1 MKRTKSKSVYRKFVL
16 LVRQAAYF
24 CDCVW
29 PCILIETLKT
39 PLQGYN
45 KLCMNINPHFIGSN
59 CIHLKVCLC
68 MPLHTC
74 ELVPVNRHSI
84 CVSMCVCMHACGFHH
99 TWPTVPTYHCN
110 LCIGISYDSIS
121 FTLHVQALSTVIS
134 ISLSDSHPHH
144 HRDAQMNQ
152 TDRHYPSLWPKF
164 IH

>member
-1 MKRTKSKSVYRKFVL
+1 MWLFLFQCFQNFTGLVISRDRFTPVFKHVGELKAWRQCLTMYISNTVHKPMKRTKSKSVYRKFVV

-59 CIHLKVCLC
+59 CIYLKVCLC
-68 MPLHTC
+68 MPLHSC

-84 CVSMCVCMHACGFHH
+84 CVSMCACMHACGFHH
-99 TWPTVPTYHCN
+99 T
-110 LCIGISYDSIS
+110 
-121 FTLHVQALSTVIS
+121 
-134 ISLSDSHPHH
+134 
-144 HRDAQMNQ
+144 
-152 TDRHYPSLWPKF
+152 
-164 IH
+164 